1 MKKNRKGRGSRP
13 DRVAAAKGPA
23 RLRTVEDELDI
34 ILFDVMEE
42 LATAMKL
49 HGVTKS
55 GLAKRLG
62 TTSPAITRMMGGRQS
77 PTLKSLCAAFNAL
90 GYRMEIKAQGMH
102 IPANVRR
109 TWQRQGL
116 D

>member
-1 MKKNRKGRGSRP
+1 MKGKGKGRKAGP

-23 RLRTVEDELDI
+23 RLGTVEDELDM

-49 HGVTKS
+49 HGVTQI

-62 TTSPAITRMMGGRQS
+62 TTKPAISRMMGGRQS

-90 GYRMEIKAQGMH
+90 GYRMEIKAQGMQ
-102 IPANVRR
+102 IPAKVRR
-109 TWQRQGL
+109 VWERQGL